1 MVLNLVLVEVVNEYE
16 MQTQIAHPMVDEMV
30 DFILSKIHTLDPRRR
45 YMFIEWLCAH
55 SSQVKCVIDI
65 RAGLNAWLDSMPA
78 ESTAWE
84 YRTITNEINWWCQQ
98 DEATMDRLIL
108 EHLRRRS

>member
-1 MVLNLVLVEVVNEYE
+1 MVLDLVLVEVVQEYE
-16 MQTQIAHPMVDEMV
+16 METATLSVDEMV

-55 SSQVKCVIDI
+55 SSQVKCVIDL
-65 RAGLNAWLDSMPA
+65 RAGLNAWLDSMSA

-84 YRTITNEINWWCQQ
+84 YSTLTNEIDWWRDQ
-98 DEATMDRLIL
+98 DEGAMDRLIL
-108 EHLRRRS
+108 DHLRRRSC